1 MLYRKIHE
9 GLLLRRAAGAG
20 CRGRALYSCYGE
32 IMIPVKITMHSEPK
46 GQEDTRP
53 IVLVAFGQLAERNGT
68 TYVRYEESAVT
79 GMEGTRTTLK
89 WTADT
94 FTIIRRGRYEHRQE
108 YRQGQNSQFAY
119 KTPYFTIP
127 MVAYT
132 RELTILQEACRW
144 QVNLLYDLTM
154 DGAANG
160 SIQVRIDIEED
171 ISSGH
176 EKSIG

>member
-1 MLYRKIHE
+1 
-9 GLLLRRAAGAG
+9 
-20 CRGRALYSCYGE
+20 
-32 IMIPVKITMHSEPK
+32 MIPVKITMHSTPQ

-53 IVLVAFGQLAERNGT
+53 IMLVAFGQLAEKNGT

-89 WTADT
+89 WTTDT
-94 FTIIRRGRYEHRQE
+94 FTIIRHGRYEHRQE

-127 MVAYT
+127 MLAYT
-132 RELTILQEACRW
+132 RKLTILQESSHW

-154 DGAANG
+154 DGTASG
-160 SIQVRIDIEED
+160 SIRLRIDIEEET
-171 ISSGH
+171 SSGH